1 MEELLQAAGRFAATL
16 KDKGYTGSFLTGAG
30 YPDDPEK
37 SLSGF
42 IRDATVADIKKIREG
57 FHMETYLSWNG
68 EQQERICATF
78 RAAYR
83 NGAFEVSQMDIEY
96 KNRYGMTI
104 KNCRLDGLSTA
115 RLPERSAAIAKVKA
129 VEKEQQATGRSRFR
143 GLRFVLAFWLLSM
156 LPCTGLYAQSTWFKE
171 WFRQKKTQKE
181 YLMLQIVALKAYAE
195 IAWKGYKI
203 ADKGLTVIG
212 NIKDGEFNLH
222 RDFFGSLE
230 AVSPSV
236 RNYTKVA
243 DIIAM
248 QAEIITG
255 YRKDVKVLQ
264 GSGMFSPEELR
275 YITDV
280 YGRLLEGCTE
290 VVDEL
295 TMLTTN
301 SSLKMTDDE
310 RLQRIEKLYEEMRD
324 NRAFLGLFGG
334 QAKTLA
340 ANRQQE
346 LIETASLKEWNGIE

>member
-1 MEELLQAAGRFAATL
+1 MEELLQAARRFAAIL
-16 KDKGYTGSFLTGAG
+16 KEKGYTGSFLSGGG

-37 SLSGF
+37 SLARF
-42 IRDATVADIKKIREG
+42 IREATVSDFNSLQKG
-57 FHMETYLSWNG
+57 FWMETYLCWNG
-68 EQQERICATF
+68 EEQDRFLASF
-78 RAAYR
+78 HAAYR
-83 NGAFEVSQMDIEY
+83 NGAFEVSRMDIAH
-96 KNRYGMTI
+96 KDRYGKTI
-104 KNCRLDGLSTA
+104 ADCRLGGLSTA
-115 RLPERSAAIAKVKA
+115 TLPDCSAAIAKVKA
-129 VEKEQQATGRSRFR
+129 REEQAMARSRFR
-143 GLRFVLAFWLLSM
+143 GLRFMLAFLLVTM
-156 LPCTGLYAQSTWFKE
+156 LSCTGTFAQSTWFKE

-203 ADKGLTVIG
+203 ADRGLTVIG

-248 QAEIITG
+248 QTEIISG
-255 YRKDVKVLQ
+255 YRKDLNSLKR
-264 GSGMFSPEELR
+264 SGMFSPDELQ

-280 YGRLLEGCTE
+280 YGRLLEGCAQA
-290 VVDEL
+290 VDEL
-295 TMLTTN
+295 IMLTTN
-301 SSLKMTDDE
+301 GSMKMADDE
-310 RLQRIEKLYEEMRD
+310 RLQRIETLYEEMRD

-334 QAKTLA
+334 QAKALA

-346 LIETASLKEWNGIE
+346 LGETATLKNWNGIE

>member
-1 MEELLQAAGRFAATL
+1 MEQILQAARRFAAIL
-16 KDKGYTGSFLTGAG
+16 KEKGYTGSFLSGGG

-37 SLSGF
+37 SLARF
-42 IRDATVADIKKIREG
+42 IREATVSDFNSLQKG
-57 FHMETYLSWNG
+57 FWMETYLSWNG
-68 EQQERICATF
+68 EEQDRVLASF
-78 RAAYR
+78 HAAYR
-83 NGAFEVSQMDIEY
+83 NGAFEVSQMDIEH
-96 KNRYGMTI
+96 KDRYGKTI
-104 KNCRLDGLSTA
+104 KGHRLEGLSTA
-115 RLPERSAAIAKVKA
+115 MLPDHSDAIGTVKTG
-129 VEKEQQATGRSRFR
+129 EQEQQAMGRSRFR
-143 GLRFVLAFWLLSM
+143 GLRFALALWLLST
-156 LPCTGLYAQSTWFKE
+156 LPCTGTFAQATWFKE

-248 QAEIITG
+248 QTEIISG
-255 YRKDVKVLQ
+255 CRKDLNSLSR
-264 GSGMFSPEELR
+264 SGMFSPDELQ

-280 YGRLLEGCTE
+280 YGRLLEGCVQ

-295 TMLTTN
+295 IMLTTN
-301 SSLKMTDDE
+301 SSMKMTDDE

-334 QAKTLA
+334 QAKALA
-340 ANRQQE
+340 ANREQE
-346 LIETASLKEWNGIE
+346 LAETATLKKWNGIE